1 MKLARIAAAT
11 ALVLS
16 MAPLATASSVDHGK
30 GSPGFCPDGNG
41 VTVVVDFQELG
52 GDPIIRCAPG
62 DQASGLAALQNA
74 GLELTGVQRWGL
86 GFICRIEGKPGPDAE
101 ACIDTPPATAYW
113 SYWHAAN
120 GGSWT
125 YSQMGVMN
133 RKPPPG
139 SFEGWSF
146 AKNKAAGSN
155 PAPRIG
161 PVRPG
166 QVVGPPPPADQQNGA
181 IPGRDGVPM
190 APPAPEEA
198 APPPEAEAPPA
209 ESPAPTSS
217 AAPASAPALSVLS
230 VTPAPTTPPVGGV
243 APGGVAWTGGEALPS
258 VRDSGFPWGAV
269 LGGAA
274 VLLVGG
280 AAGVTAYRR
289 KRAS

>member
-1 MKLARIAAAT
+1 MRLARIAAST

-16 MAPLATASSVDHGK
+16 MAPLATASAVDHGK
-30 GSPGFCPDGNG
+30 GSPGYCPDGTG

-52 GDPIIRCAPG
+52 GDTIVRCAPG
-62 DQASGLAALQNA
+62 GQASGLTALQNA

-86 GFICRIEGKPGPDAE
+86 GFICRIEGKPGADTE

-113 SYWHAAN
+113 AYWHAPN

-125 YSQMGVMN
+125 YSQLGVMN

-146 AKNKAAGSN
+146 AKNKSAGNN

-161 PVRPG
+161 PVRPN
-166 QVVGPPPPADQQNGA
+166 QAVEPPPPAEQQNGA
-181 IPGRDGVPM
+181 IPGRDGVPA

-198 APPPEAEAPPA
+198 VPPPAEAPPS
-209 ESPAPTSS
+209 EAPTSS
-217 AAPASAPALSVLS
+217 AAPTSAPALVA
-230 VTPAPTTPPVGGV
+230 TPPPSPSPVGGV

-258 VRDSGFPWGAV
+258 TRDSGFPWGAV